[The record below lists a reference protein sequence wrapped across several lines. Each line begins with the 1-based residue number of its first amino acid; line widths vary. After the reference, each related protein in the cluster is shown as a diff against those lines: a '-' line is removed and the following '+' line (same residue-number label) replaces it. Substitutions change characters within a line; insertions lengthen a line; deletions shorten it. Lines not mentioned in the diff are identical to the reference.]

1 MNVVKF
7 KEPSLESKDHIIFCI
22 VDRISA
28 CKENQEAVKN
38 ISDWTIQNIT
48 ILGYTVL
55 VSADEDTLLQTAAEF
70 SAKHA
75 VVLSTGLEF
84 VNSYEW
90 FECVEKLCQEDF
102 FIAGHI
108 LDRKEFYYELHEQC
122 YVINLDTYKKL
133 NQPAVGQQKF
143 FYNHYQMSPLR
154 SQENYH
160 GDYTPTWIKPGVI
173 KLEYSHQAH
182 GWNLISLALENKLPI
197 KIFNENLRNNKRYY
211 YPEYASYHDQV
222 GFLYARQGF
231 CSGAAIY
238 LNNSET
244 IVPVNIQG
252 PVQQLVVSASG
263 LNWLN
268 YLSELGFDSNTKVKF
283 YDYSFLTLEY
293 IKYLIETWDGSNYKN
308 FAEAY
313 HKNKFSM
320 ISEYVPYCGSSQF
333 TDIDQSIWQKVIQ
346 TVKFEYHWCDLLNT
360 ETDVSWIENVPN
372 TIVNL
377 TNVFNYIGTA
387 TLRSVKN
394 RIHSENDFIQKLQTQ
409 CPNAHT
415 IFTRRAASGFA
426 DLVVNCDVTAQEL
439 ELTDIKSLTKP
450 TWHSQDWTN

>member
-7 KEPSLESKDHIIFCI
+7 KENSSELKDHIIFCI

-38 ISDWTIQNIT
+38 ISDWTVQNIT

-55 VSADEDTLLQTAAEF
+55 VSADEDTLLRAAANTE
-70 SAKHA
+70 AKNA

-84 VNSYEW
+84 VNSYDW
-90 FECVEKLCQEDF
+90 FDCVEKLCQEDF

-108 LDRKEFYYELHEQC
+108 LDRNEFYYELHEQC
-122 YVINLDTYKKL
+122 YVVNLATYKKL
-133 NQPAVGQQKF
+133 NCPAVGQRSF
-143 FYNHYQMSPLR
+143 FDSHQQTIPRR

-160 GDYTPTWIKPGVI
+160 DNYTPLWIKSGSTI
-173 KLEYSHQAH
+173 FEYSHRAH
-182 GWNLISLALENKLPI
+182 GWNLISLALDNKLPI
-197 KIFNENLRNNKRYY
+197 KVFDEGLRNNKRYY
-211 YPEYASYHDQV
+211 YPEYSSYQDQV

-231 CSGAAIY
+231 CSGTAIY

-244 IVPVNIQG
+244 IVPVNMQG

-263 LNWLN
+263 LNWIH
-268 YLSELGFDSNTKVKF
+268 YLTMLDFNSNTKVKF

-293 IKYLIETWDGSNYKN
+293 IKYLVENWDGSNYKD
-308 FAEAY
+308 FAEEY

-320 ISEYVPYCGSSQF
+320 ISEHVPYCGSSEF
-333 TDIDQSIWQKVIQ
+333 TDIDRSVWKEIIQ

-360 ETDVSWIENVPN
+360 ETDISWIENIPN
-372 TIVNL
+372 TVVNL

-387 TLRSVKN
+387 TVRSVKN
-394 RIHSENDFIQKLQTQ
+394 RIHSENSFIKKLQEQ
-409 CPNAHT
+409 CPDART
-415 IFTRRAASGFA
+415 IFTRRAASGFV
-426 DLVVNCDVTAQEL
+426 DISVNQAVRAQDIG
-439 ELTDIKSLTKP
+439 LTDIESLVKP